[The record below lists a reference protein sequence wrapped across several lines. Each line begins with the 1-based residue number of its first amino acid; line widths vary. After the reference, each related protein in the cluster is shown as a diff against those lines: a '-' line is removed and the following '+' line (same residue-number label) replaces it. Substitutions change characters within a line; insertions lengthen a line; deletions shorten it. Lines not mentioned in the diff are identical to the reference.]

1 MEYYKRG
8 HKHAFITLIKRGLFE
23 AKQRKSS
30 DGPISAKLNAL
41 LAAHYI
47 AEGVALPPSEKRKAA
62 EYLEEATDCLNEAE
76 KRNNVPNQPEEVS
89 IRKGKSGMIIS
100 CVFYCVFFIVFF
112 IVRLNVCICTSS
124 LYLYI
129 HVPLYMYNV
138 YYLPICSYVYLCI
151 CTMCSIH
158 LYLSYFKRPSMYPS
172 TLRRPSHVG

>member
-8 HKHAFITLIKRGLFE
+8 QKHAFITLIKRGLFE

-30 DGPISAKLNAL
+30 NGPISAKLNAL

-89 IRKGKSGMIIS
+89 IRKGKRDIVIS
-100 CVFYCVFFIVFF
+100 CV
-112 IVRLNVCICTSS
+112 LSS
-124 LYLYI
+124 VLSSVLSRVLSC
-129 HVPLYMYNV
+129 HVPL
-138 YYLPICSYVYLCI
+138 
-151 CTMCSIH
+151 CTSMHLNFYAPSSLHFPPSIP
-158 LYLSYFKRPSMYPS
+158 LSQAFSCW
-172 TLRRPSHVG
+172 LRT